1 MESEKS
7 LKNISASCKHH
18 GIINN
23 TDTDTVTEIKK
34 FTFYV
39 QL

>member
-23 TDTDTVTEIKK
+23 DRDTVTEIKK
-34 FTFYV
+34 FTLYV